1 MKKIKRKKTLFFII
15 LFVILF
21 IVICVGI
28 YAVKIIKEDIKHEK
42 EIQQK
47 KEQVIKYTKVSEFNS
62 IEEVLLYLDSEFI
75 NQQDAEEDNLDYIVK
90 AKLKY
95 GLDLKYKNYYEK
107 LIEYSAS
114 ATNYKN
120 FCIID
125 EDKDINIIVLC
136 SNSKSISCYYIN
148 NEKFYFDKLE
158 SKENIAKINN
168 IEFTKVNNISNFLQQ
183 IISNKWITTNLNIG
197 TRESFYKGY
206 DIYFDEGYEI
216 KKINGKIFNLVFT
229 EKYESEI
236 IEDLNINSTR
246 EEIESKLGNPAF
258 KNNICLGYKTES
270 FYIFFSEKQVSL
282 YPVIQYSTDEIIP
295 IIKKYETEKDV
306 KKLLNEFKEKW
317 NDYDIIKSKNN
328 YTTLQYTLKG
338 LKIVL
343 DDSSTQGILLYNNY
357 VGKIDNDHTLEDV
370 KNKIIDL
377 PETINFINEDLVFL
391 EELNRINTLDNYT
404 QKDNFACNKVLNVSK
419 KFKSYIDINSNQ
431 FCFVS
436 INKQVPN
443 SELREEFTS
452 GIWYQDDKFIYSI
465 NGKGIY
471 IYYPEQRKYTTI
483 IEGKENY
490 ELIKIEEN
498 KLYYDNKIIEL

>member
-1 MKKIKRKKTLFFII
+1 M
-15 LFVILF
+15 
-21 IVICVGI
+21 
-28 YAVKIIKEDIKHEK
+28 
-42 EIQQK
+42 
-47 KEQVIKYTKVSEFNS
+47 
-62 IEEVLLYLDSEFI
+62 
-75 NQQDAEEDNLDYIVK
+75 
-90 AKLKY
+90 
-95 GLDLKYKNYYEK
+95 
-107 LIEYSAS
+107 
-114 ATNYKN
+114 
-120 FCIID
+120 
-125 EDKDINIIVLC
+125 
-136 SNSKSISCYYIN
+136 
-148 NEKFYFDKLE
+148 
-158 SKENIAKINN
+158 
-168 IEFTKVNNISNFLQQ
+168 
-183 IISNKWITTNLNIG
+183 
-197 TRESFYKGY
+197 
-206 DIYFDEGYEI
+206 
-216 KKINGKIFNLVFT
+216 
-229 EKYESEI
+229 
-236 IEDLNINSTR
+236 
-246 EEIESKLGNPAF
+246 
-258 KNNICLGYKTES
+258 
-270 FYIFFSEKQVSL
+270 
-282 YPVIQYSTDEIIP
+282 
-295 IIKKYETEKDV
+295 
-306 KKLLNEFKEKW
+306 
-317 NDYDIIKSKNN
+317 
-328 YTTLQYTLKG
+328 
-338 LKIVL
+338 KIVL

-419 KFKSYIDINSNQ
+419 KFKAYIDINSNQ